1 LSDISVIVEIL
12 CPCLCPPSTVAV
24 ECVVVV
30 VLSVTCCA
38 NTNNNLS
45 FEGSVFDI
53 NDSGIAIRVSNK
65 PKMITT
71 SKFFDSI
78 SSSKYLS
85 YLSM

>member
-1 LSDISVIVEIL
+1 LSDAAVIVEVL

-24 ECVVVV
+24 EGVVVAV

-53 NDSGIAIRVSNK
+53 NDSGIAK
-65 PKMITT
+65 G
-71 SKFFDSI
+71 
-78 SSSKYLS
+78 
-85 YLSM
+85 